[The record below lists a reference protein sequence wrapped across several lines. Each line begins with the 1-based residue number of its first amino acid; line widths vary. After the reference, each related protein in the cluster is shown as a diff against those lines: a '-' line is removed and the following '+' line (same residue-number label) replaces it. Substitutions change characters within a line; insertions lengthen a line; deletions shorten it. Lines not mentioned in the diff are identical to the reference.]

1 VVARRDSAVG
11 EQDPDGA
18 KKTTKAAGA
27 GRAKRSAGAAGK
39 AAGAAASEMAAT
51 AKKAAAVKR
60 AASAKKAAAAPSK
73 KVAAASRKVAAPS
86 GKASAMSKKAA
97 APSRKAAAT
106 SKKVAAPKGAVA
118 PKRAAKKSTPVKVVA
133 KKTSVSSAPAKATAP
148 KQAAAP
154 NKRVAAASKKAAAP
168 NTATKKSAPA
178 KAVTKKTSVSSVP
191 AKATAKKTAALSAPV
206 KATARTSTPTSTST
220 PAKKSA
226 PAKKA
231 VTAAVTPAKATPDKA
246 APAKATPA
254 KTAPTKITPAKP
266 PRNESH
272 TALVRRA
279 RRINRELGEVY
290 PYAHPELDFEN
301 PFQLVVA
308 TVLSAQTTDL
318 RVNQTTPALFGKYPT
333 PEDLAAA
340 NPEEVEE
347 ILRPTGFFRAK
358 TKSVIGL
365 SKALRDDF
373 GGEVPGRLEDL
384 VKLPGV
390 GRKTAFVV
398 LGNAFGRPGI
408 TVDTHFQRLV
418 RRWQWTDATEPD
430 KIEAA
435 IGGLFPKSEWTMLSH
450 HVIFHGRRICHA
462 RKPACGACPIAPLCP
477 AYGEGETD
485 PEKAQKLLKYE
496 KGGFPGQ
503 RLNPPQ
509 SYLDAGGIPAPPL
522 GATIPSASES
532 SASESS
538 ASAPGAS
545 APGAPAPASAAP
557 APRSPAREAG

>member
-1 VVARRDSAVG
+1 MG
-11 EQDPDGA
+11 EQVPDG
-18 KKTTKAAGA
+18 TEEQTKAA
-27 GRAKRSAGAAGK
+27 KPTPVQVVPGAASK
-39 AAGAAASEMAAT
+39 AASTT
-51 AKKAAAVKR
+51 ADGK
-60 AASAKKAAAAPSK
+60 SAKKAAPRTAK
-73 KVAAASRKVAAPS
+73 KVTPARTAAKKAIPAEPSSGRTAS
-86 GKASAMSKKAA
+86 GKSASKKA
-97 APSRKAAAT
+97 
-106 SKKVAAPKGAVA
+106 V
-118 PKRAAKKSTPVKVVA
+118 PVK
-133 KKTSVSSAPAKATAP
+133 
-148 KQAAAP
+148 
-154 NKRVAAASKKAAAP
+154 AASKKASPGGAVSKKTTTAAP
-168 NTATKKSAPA
+168 
-178 KAVTKKTSVSSVP
+178 V
-191 AKATAKKTAALSAPV
+191 
-206 KATARTSTPTSTST
+206 
-220 PAKKSA
+220 
-226 PAKKA
+226 
-231 VTAAVTPAKATPDKA
+231 
-246 APAKATPA
+246 
-254 KTAPTKITPAKP
+254 P

-279 RRINRELGEVY
+279 RRINRELAEVY

-318 RVNQTTPALFGKYPT
+318 RVNQTTPALFAKYPT
-333 PEDLAAA
+333 PEDLAEA

-365 SKALRDDF
+365 SRALRDDF

-418 RRWQWTDATEPD
+418 RRWQWTAETDPD
-430 KIEAA
+430 KIETAV
-435 IGGLFPKSEWTMLSH
+435 GGLFPKNEWTMLSH

-485 PEKAQKLLKYE
+485 PEKAKKLLKYE

-509 SYLDAGGIPAPPL
+509 AYLDAGGRPAPPL
-522 GATIPSASES
+522 GT
-532 SASESS
+532 
-538 ASAPGAS
+538 G
-545 APGAPAPASAAP
+545 
-557 APRSPAREAG
+557 

>member
-1 VVARRDSAVG
+1 MSAERDSAVG
-11 EQDPDGA
+11 EQGSDGGR
-18 KKTTKAAGA
+18 KT
-27 GRAKRSAGAAGK
+27 AGAARTA
-39 AAGAAASEMAAT
+39 AAGTGAS
-51 AKKAAAVKR
+51 
-60 AASAKKAAAAPSK
+60 AASAKKAAP
-73 KVAAASRKVAAPS
+73 
-86 GKASAMSKKAA
+86 SKKAA
-97 APSRKAAAT
+97 ARKPAAA
-106 SKKVAAPKGAVA
+106 KKVAA
-118 PKRAAKKSTPVKVVA
+118 RKS
-133 KKTSVSSAPAKATAP
+133 
-148 KQAAAP
+148 AAA
-154 NKRVAAASKKAAAP
+154 KKAAAEKTP
-168 NTATKKSAPA
+168 GATKPAAKKAPA
-178 KAVTKKTSVSSVP
+178 KKTP
-191 AKATAKKTAALSAPV
+191 ANKTPSAKKA
-206 KATARTSTPTSTST
+206 
-220 PAKKSA
+220 A

-231 VTAAVTPAKATPDKA
+231 SSAPLRKAPAPRKQVVAPKKATASVPA
-246 APAKATPA
+246 APAKTVAAHPQG
-254 KTAPTKITPAKP
+254 
-266 PRNESH
+266 ESR

-279 RRINRELGEVY
+279 RRINRELAEVY

-318 RVNQTTPALFGKYPT
+318 RVNQTTPALFAKYPT

-365 SKALRDDF
+365 SKALVEQF

-418 RRWQWTDATEPD
+418 RRWKWTDETDPD

-435 IGGLFPKSEWTMLSH
+435 VGALFPKSDWTDLSH
-450 HVIFHGRRICHA
+450 HVIWHGRRICHA

-485 PEKAQKLLKYE
+485 PEKAKKLLKYE
-496 KGGFPGQ
+496 KAGQPGQ
-503 RLNPPQ
+503 RLKPPQ
-509 SYLDAGGIPAPPL
+509 AYLDAGGRAAPPL
-522 GATIPSASES
+522 GA
-532 SASESS
+532 
-538 ASAPGAS
+538 G
-545 APGAPAPASAAP
+545 
-557 APRSPAREAG
+557 